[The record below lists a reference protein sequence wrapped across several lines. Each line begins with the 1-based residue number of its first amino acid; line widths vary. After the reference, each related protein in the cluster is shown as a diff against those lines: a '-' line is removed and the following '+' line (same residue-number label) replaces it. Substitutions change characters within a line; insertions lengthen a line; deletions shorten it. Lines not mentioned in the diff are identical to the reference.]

1 MERTQ
6 GTQRMTDAKPALPEK
21 LVTKKLVTEI
31 SDQVTEISDQ
41 TGLTRRICAA
51 SSTYDAV

>member
-1 MERTQ
+1 
-6 GTQRMTDAKPALPEK
+6 MTDAKPALPE
-21 LVTKKLVTEI
+21 KLVTEI